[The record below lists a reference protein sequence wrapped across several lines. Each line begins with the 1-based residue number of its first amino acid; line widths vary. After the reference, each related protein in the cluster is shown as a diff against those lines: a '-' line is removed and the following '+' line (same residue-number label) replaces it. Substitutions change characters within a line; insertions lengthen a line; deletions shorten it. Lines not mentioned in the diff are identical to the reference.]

1 MNSGLI
7 AARYA
12 GALLDFANSGGEARS
27 VYLRMK
33 ILANHYLQLP
43 NLKKTIEN
51 RVIPFEQRIAL
62 LLQASLAEQGKEDA
76 AGEILSRFFELVLV
90 RKREELLCSVCF
102 QYMDLFRK
110 ANRIVCG
117 VLTMAVPVDD
127 QIAGRLK
134 QLIAGDGARDVELEV
149 RQDPAIIGGFTL
161 EVDMNILDASV
172 AARLKRVRK
181 TLGIIK

>member
-12 GALLDFANSGGEARS
+12 GALLDFANSRSEAHS
-27 VYLRMK
+27 VYIRMK
-33 ILANHYLQLP
+33 SLANHYLQLP
-43 NLKKTIEN
+43 DLKKTVEN
-51 RVIPFEQRIAL
+51 RVIPSDRRVAL
-62 LLQASLAEQGKEDA
+62 LLQASLTEQGKEDA

-110 ANRIVCG
+110 ANRMVCG
-117 VLTMAVPVDD
+117 VLTMAVPVDE

-134 QLIAGDGARDVELEV
+134 QLIAGDGTRDVELEV

-181 TLGIIK
+181 ALGIIK

>member
-1 MNSGLI
+1 
-7 AARYA
+7 
-12 GALLDFANSGGEARS
+12 
-27 VYLRMK
+27 
-33 ILANHYLQLP
+33 
-43 NLKKTIEN
+43 
-51 RVIPFEQRIAL
+51 
-62 LLQASLAEQGKEDA
+62 
-76 AGEILSRFFELVLV
+76 
-90 RKREELLCSVCF
+90 
-102 QYMDLFRK
+102 
-110 ANRIVCG
+110 
-117 VLTMAVPVDD
+117 MAVPVDD